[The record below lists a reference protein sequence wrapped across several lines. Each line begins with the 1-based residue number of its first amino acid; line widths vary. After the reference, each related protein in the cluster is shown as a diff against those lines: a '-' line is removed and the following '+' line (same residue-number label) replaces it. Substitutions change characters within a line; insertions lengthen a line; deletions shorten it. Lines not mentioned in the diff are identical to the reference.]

1 MKKVILLTTAS
12 VLISSLSFAYDSS
25 AVKYAFSGV
34 VGGNSTLSFAA
45 VTVVGGTT
53 PAVGAPLLM
62 ALPSTITG
70 VPKAVFSASTAITG
84 TQGGIYTYST
94 VPTYNTGSADSAGAG
109 MLLISMINTSATGH
123 TAGQEINSNIYLS
136 AIVASNSAP
145 NGLSLT
151 GTIQDAN
158 TGTTLLTM
166 TGALST
172 TTYLLG
178 TGTNKAIYQFDT
190 LASAQQ
196 SSKSSFYLTNVLS
209 GTPTAAVT
217 TTINEVLVVNLI

>member
-1 MKKVILLTTAS
+1 MKKVIVLTMAS
-12 VLISSLSFAYDSS
+12 ALISSLSFAYDAST
-25 AVKYAFSGV
+25 VKYAFTGT

-45 VTVVGGTT
+45 VTVVGGST
-53 PAVGAPLLM
+53 PAQAAPLLM

-94 VPTYNTGSADSAGAG
+94 VPTFNTGAGDSAGAG
-109 MLLISMINTSATGH
+109 MLLISMINTNATGG
-123 TAGQEINSNIYLS
+123 TTGQQINSNIYLS

-158 TGTTLLTM
+158 TGTTLLSM

-178 TGTNKAIYQFDT
+178 TGSNKSIYQFST
-190 LASAQQ
+190 LANAQKSLQ
-196 SSKSSFYLTNVLS
+196 SSFYLTNVLS